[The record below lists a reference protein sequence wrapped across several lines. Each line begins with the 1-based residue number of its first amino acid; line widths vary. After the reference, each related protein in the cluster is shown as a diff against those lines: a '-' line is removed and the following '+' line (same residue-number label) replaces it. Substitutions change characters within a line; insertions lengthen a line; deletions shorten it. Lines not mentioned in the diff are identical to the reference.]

1 MIKKQCI
8 LHDLKRRK
16 PVAKEVENKM
26 AARTQFASHHHINKD
41 NKLCSQYYLVY
52 LQTVCSSVVA
62 VPNTEFPENVWTLTS
77 FDPQPLHAHRDLER
91 QKKKPAIVYS
101 TKHNN
106 WLVVDQFE
114 INYFFKW
121 NNSSI
126 IAYYYRCFQ
135 MLSCISWALAP
146 QRLQRKS

>member
-1 MIKKQCI
+1 MHFAWSKTKKTSGERSRKQNGGSNTICI
-8 LHDLKRRK
+8 APPHQQRQQIVFTILSGVFTNRVQLSGSSTKYGIPRKRLNSYIVRSTASPCASRSRK
-16 PVAKEVENKM
+16 
-26 AARTQFASHHHINKD
+26 T
-41 NKLCSQYYLVY
+41 
-52 LQTVCSSVVA
+52 
-62 VPNTEFPENVWTLTS
+62 
-77 FDPQPLHAHRDLER
+77 
-91 QKKKPAIVYS
+91 KKKPAIVYS
-101 TKHNN
+101 TEHNN